1 MKKSPVFLRT
11 CQVLGLAVFC
21 LTTATSLQASEPL
34 RALLITGGCCHD
46 YGEQLKILT
55 NGISARANVTW
66 TVLWEGGS
74 SKGGTIRD
82 HQMSIYAKKNWVEGY
97 DVVVHNEC
105 FGDIT
110 NSEFVDHVAK
120 AHFEGVPAVVI
131 HCTMHSYR
139 KASTDEWRK
148 TLGVSSYNH
157 EGARKFQVTDIKP
170 DHPVMKGFPEKWD
183 DPSPDELYRI
193 LKLWPNCIP
202 LATASGKTNAVYPV
216 VWVNTYGK
224 GRIFGTTLGHS
235 DETMSSPVY
244 LDLITRGLLWA
255 CNDLDEDGKPK
266 EGYGPAS
273 K

>member
-21 LTTATSLQASEPL
+21 LTTATSLASEPL

-74 SKGGTIRD
+74 SRGGTIRD
-82 HQMSIYAKKNWVEGY
+82 HQMSIYAKKNWAEGY

-120 AHFEGVPAVVI
+120 AHFDGVPAVVI

-244 LDLITRGLLWA
+244 LRSDYARFALGVQRSG
-255 CNDLDEDGKPK
+255 
-266 EGYGPAS
+266 
-273 K
+273 